1 MLREKNN
8 LPNSGLFQLVCCV
21 FPLLFGFSETFAA
34 TAILTPEKDNTIFE
48 GQSGGSPP
56 ENFEDN
62 SCGAGVNIFSGETDD
77 MFARRA
83 LIKFDVAGN
92 IPVGSTINS
101 VVLTAEVNRERDGA
115 ARTYTIHPI
124 SRDWGEG
131 TVNCDLV
138 AGGGAGAPAN
148 AGDATWLNAKFQQI
162 GWDTVG
168 GDFGSASG
176 STVIANGQSVTATW
190 DSGAGGNSAMV
201 TDVQA
206 WVDIP
211 AGNNGWI
218 MIGDE
223 AAGKSVR
230 RFSSR
235 EGSEPPVLIID
246 FTPPASTS
254 ACCFVDGD
262 CNVLTATDCTNQG
275 GTPSANPSCVP
286 NQCPQ
291 PVGACCNDDE
301 SCSDTIARDICEA
314 SGGDFQGSG
323 VACSTAQTN
332 CGLEPFIDAL
342 PIPPALTPTG
352 TRPDGVVQYE
362 ITVQTATQQL
372 HTQLPP
378 TADLWTYN
386 GFYPSFTIEARVGDP
401 IEVTYINSLP
411 PTLSFEVDECAHGP
425 NYYSNSSRIVT
436 HLHGGHLPARFDG
449 QPEYTILPGETDVY
463 EYPNDQLPATLWYH
477 DHALGITR
485 LNVYAGM
492 AGFYLLRDDFED
504 ALGLPAGE
512 YEIPIAIQDRKFKPD
527 GSLSYP
533 ATFVNGFYGDKT
545 LANGKVWPFLNVKQ
559 GKYRFRLLNGSQAR
573 EYTLR
578 LENLADAGQV
588 IPFTLIGTDL
598 GLISAPADQN
608 TIHMA
613 PAERFDVI
621 VDFTGFT
628 AGTEIV
634 LRNDDP
640 QAPRLFNV
648 MKFNVIGETGFTGV
662 IPSTLRTVVPI
673 PEGESEETRW
683 FRLEQV
689 SESCAGNEWVVQTLD
704 GPLGNP
710 TGDELWDDMSEF
722 PELGTTEIWEFEN
735 PSSMMHPMHIHLV
748 AFQVLSR
755 SELVGGA
762 PLPLQPHEI
771 NSWKDVVRVGP
782 DERVRVIARF
792 EDYLGRFAYHC
803 HILDHEDHE
812 MMRQFQTVNDPAQ
825 CDSDGFCEAG
835 EDALN
840 CSTDCAQV
848 GGSFCGNGLCEIG
861 DGEDCAT
868 CAADCAGIQTG
879 SGGDFCCGTGGGTNP
894 IGCGIDATDKRCI
907 DGAAQLFCRT
917 MPRLLAS
924 CGDHL
929 CEGQE
934 TAASCPQDCSVPF
947 CEATELTNEVS
958 CADGEDNDCDGNIDM
973 ADTDC
978 QPDTDGDRI
987 VDSLDNCT
995 LVANGPNDT
1004 ATAGPSQNDTDLDDY
1019 GNMCDADFNNNEVVD
1034 SNDASVLFAQFGK
1047 NSSDP
1052 AFNPHVD
1059 MNGNGVID
1067 SNDAS
1072 RLFSTFGSAPGPSGL
1087 AP

>member
-1 MLREKNN
+1 M
-8 LPNSGLFQLVCCV
+8 
-21 FPLLFGFSETFAA
+21 
-34 TAILTPEKDNTIFE
+34 I
-48 GQSGGSPP
+48 
-56 ENFEDN
+56 
-62 SCGAGVNIFSGETDD
+62 
-77 MFARRA
+77 
-83 LIKFDVAGN
+83 
-92 IPVGSTINS
+92 
-101 VVLTAEVNRERDGA
+101 
-115 ARTYTIHPI
+115 
-124 SRDWGEG
+124 
-131 TVNCDLV
+131 
-138 AGGGAGAPAN
+138 
-148 AGDATWLNAKFQQI
+148 
-162 GWDTVG
+162 
-168 GDFGSASG
+168 
-176 STVIANGQSVTATW
+176 
-190 DSGAGGNSAMV
+190 

-206 WVDIP
+206 WVDTP
-211 AGNNGWI
+211 ATNNGWI
-218 MIGDE
+218 VIGDE
-223 AAGKSVR
+223 AAQKSVR
-230 RFSSR
+230 RFGSK
-235 EGSEPPVLIID
+235 EGSESPVLTVD
-246 FTPPASTS
+246 FTPPAATS
-254 ACCFVDGD
+254 ACCFIDGD
-262 CNVLTATDCTNQG
+262 CTVLTATDCTTQG
-275 GTPSANPSCVP
+275 GTSSANPSCVP
-286 NQCPQ
+286 NMCPQ
-291 PVGACCNDDE
+291 PVGACCNNDE
-301 SCSDTIARDICEA
+301 SCSDSIARDICEF
-314 SGGDFQGSG
+314 GGGVFQGSSI
-323 VACSTAQTN
+323 ACSIAQTN
-332 CGLEPFIDAL
+332 CGLEPFVDAL
-342 PIPPALTPTG
+342 PIPPALAPTG

-362 ITVQTATQQL
+362 IDVQTATQQL
-372 HTQLPP
+372 HSQLPP
-378 TADLWTYN
+378 TSDLWTYN
-386 GFYPSFTIEARVGDP
+386 GAYPSFTIEARVGEP
-401 IEVTYINSLP
+401 VEITYINSLP
-411 PTLSFEVDECAHGP
+411 PTHPFVVDECAHGP
-425 NYYSNSSRIVT
+425 NYYSNSARIVT

-463 EYPNDQLPATLWYH
+463 EYPNNQLPATLWYH

-504 ALGLPAGE
+504 GLGLPAGE
-512 YEIPIAIQDRKFKPD
+512 FEIPIAIQDRKFNPD

-598 GLISAPADQN
+598 GLITAPTDLN

-634 LRNDDP
+634 MRNDDP

-648 MKFNVIGETGFTGV
+648 MKFVVTGDTGFTGA
-662 IPSTLRTVVPI
+662 IPVSLRPFISI
-673 PEGESEETRW
+673 PEGEATETRW

-722 PELGTTEIWEFEN
+722 PQLGTTEIWEFEN
-735 PSSMMHPMHIHLV
+735 PSSMMHPMHVHLV

-755 SELVGGA
+755 SQLVGGA

-771 NSWKDVVRVGP
+771 NSWKDTVRVGP

-840 CSTDCAQV
+840 CSSDCAQV
-848 GGSFCGNGLCEIG
+848 GGSLCGNGLCEIG
-861 DGEDCAT
+861 DGEDCTT
-868 CAADCAGIQTG
+868 CAADCAGVQTG
-879 SGGDFCCGTGGGTNP
+879 SGGDFCCGTGGTNP
-894 IGCGIDATDKRCI
+894 IACGIDATDRRCI

-947 CEATELTNEVS
+947 CEATEITNELS
-958 CADGEDNDCDGNIDM
+958 CADGEDNDCDGNVDI

-978 QPDTDGDRI
+978 QPDTDADGVTDA
-987 VDSLDNCT
+987 LDNCT
-995 LVANGPNDT
+995 LVPNGLNDM
-1004 ATAGPSQNDTDLDDY
+1004 ATAGPFQNDTDVDGY
-1019 GNMCDADFNNNEVVD
+1019 GNICDPDF
-1034 SNDASVLFAQFGK
+1034 
-1047 NSSDP
+1047 
-1052 AFNPHVD
+1052 
-1059 MNGNGVID
+1059 NGNGIVD
-1067 SNDAS
+1067 PVD
-1072 RLFSTFGSAPGPSGL
+1072 FSLLKQQFGQTGFPDQDLNGNGIVDPSDFSLLKTMFGQPPGPSGI